1 MDKKNSII
9 SSVLQEPEKKRIVK
23 TQMIHNYYAALDTNS
38 TCWKVTDAEN
48 VFQKNV
54 TKEVKISLFFFFLS
68 STGKALEEDGISTVK
83 ITIDISLLHSPS
95 HTI

>member
-54 TKEVKISLFFFFLS
+54 TKELKISLFFFYLRQEKLWKRMAYLQS
-68 STGKALEEDGISTVK
+68 K
-83 ITIDISLLHSPS
+83 
-95 HTI
+95 